1 MRDRHAACASCTGL
15 PLRIIVVTAC
25 ALLGVSPAY
34 AGADS
39 ARSTVTLEIR
49 AWSLATPAP
58 GDMVRGNDAAPVTVV
73 AFTDYHSSTSNNVAR
88 MLQRLL
94 VHYRDEVRIVHRDF
108 PDIRLNPHAIRVH
121 EAARCAAEQDGFWPY
136 HDRIINGTPP
146 SDADQF
152 LSYAREAGLDGE
164 RLLRC
169 LVSGHHAQSVQDDIK
184 EGTRLGVTV
193 TPTVFI
199 NGRIIRGAL
208 SLEAS
213 RTSSRP
219 RSGTSR
225 LTARLNQASMNRL
238 RINDM
243 NAQIRR
249 HVSFSLLRNEMTSP
263 EPDTT

>member
-15 PLRIIVVTAC
+15 PLRIIVVTAF

-39 ARSTVTLEIR
+39 ERSTVTLEIR

-208 SLEAS
+208 SLERFKNLIEAEVRHQS
-213 RTSSRP
+213 ADRPLKSSLHESTP
-219 RSGTSR
+219 
-225 LTARLNQASMNRL
+225 NQ
-238 RINDM
+238 
-243 NAQIRR
+243 
-249 HVSFSLLRNEMTSP
+249 
-263 EPDTT
+263 